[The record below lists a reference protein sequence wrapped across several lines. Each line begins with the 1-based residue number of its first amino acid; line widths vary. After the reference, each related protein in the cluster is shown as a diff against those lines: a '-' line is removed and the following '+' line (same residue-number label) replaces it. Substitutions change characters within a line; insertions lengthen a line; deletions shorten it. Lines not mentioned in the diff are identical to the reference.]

1 MEMEELNRNH
11 HDHRTHPDLKP
22 ILTFPKGRNPNKTK
36 NKTKSRVD
44 KATESV
50 VVNTACCLSSN
61 GIMADWGLSLIT
73 MIGVSPTGIMEY
85 PDVPVEG

>member
-1 MEMEELNRNH
+1 M
-11 HDHRTHPDLKP
+11 
-22 ILTFPKGRNPNKTK
+22 

-44 KATESV
+44 NTTVSV
-50 VVNTACCLSSN
+50 VVNTAYCLSPN
-61 GIMADWGLSLIT
+61 GIMVDWGLSLIT